1 MSERGDITQLLNAA
15 YSGDAVAADAVYRLV
30 YDDLRLCAQRQLRV
44 QRDATLSPT
53 ALVNETYLRL
63 AGRSAIQNRLH
74 FFALCA
80 RAMRQVMVDHAR
92 RRQSAKRGGALW
104 HTDLDAAAGVAG
116 EPADRALDL
125 DAALSKLEA
134 RDAGSCRIV
143 EWHFFAG
150 LSLGEIAAELGQT
163 EHAVRRDWELARAFL
178 QCEMATPTA

>member
-15 YSGDAVAADAVYRLV
+15 YSGDAAAGDAVYRLV

-63 AGRSAIQNRLH
+63 AGRAAIENRLH

-80 RAMRQVMVDHAR
+80 RAMRQIMVDHAR
-92 RRQSAKRGGALW
+92 RRHSVKRGGALW
-104 HTDLDAAAGVAG
+104 HTDLDAAVGVAG

-125 DAALSKLEA
+125 DAALNKLEA

-150 LSLGEIAAELGQT
+150 LSLAEIATELGQT

-178 QCEMATPTA
+178 QCEMATPAA